1 VLQCVLG
8 GALKCT
14 DTENVPE
21 SLLLF
26 FSCPIELVLDC
37 VYCTIPM
44 CTNSQTSLTLLRKGR
59 KSVPEDT
66 ATASKLVPGAT
77 DSASN
82 GKESV
87 VKKGTGGHPLPLR
100 ISNSAPAIAA
110 PSPQRLKRTQVQLM
124 AAAAA
129 AASEKVMWP
138 VDGGDVPFDPP
149 AWDPATF
156 STLLCSQISVH
167 NSYVSAMK
175 TRKVAEAVAA
185 VAEAIVVLS
194 SNHKVWSEAVAV
206 DVGGGFRAGVGADV
220 GAADAGVDAEASIES
235 DGNKVDICAKKRP
248 RGDEHKEAT
257 AAAAAS
263 DTEDDIFVAPCQ
275 PAAKKNGVGRRHS
288 GRHVAATKEDGGAV
302 SEYTECGI
310 GKPRIQSLR
319 SYLNTKLHTLFLTPD
334 CADSAFHSLNGRIT
348 FFESVV
354 KRVGKVGHADVQT
367 LLKELMVPEKSDGS
381 KPSPKKLKLWLGKAL
396 NNVRNNLKKV
406 TVRVWAEVTGY
417 VGTKK

>member
-1 VLQCVLG
+1 MEAARAARVVVA
-8 GALKCT
+8 GAA
-14 DTENVPE
+14 
-21 SLLLF
+21 
-26 FSCPIELVLDC
+26 
-37 VYCTIPM
+37 
-44 CTNSQTSLTLLRKGR
+44 R
-59 KSVPEDT
+59 
-66 ATASKLVPGAT
+66 
-77 DSASN
+77 
-82 GKESV
+82 
-87 VKKGTGGHPLPLR
+87 
-100 ISNSAPAIAA
+100 AA
-110 PSPQRLKRTQVQLM
+110 AA

-129 AASEKVMWP
+129 AASRTNTDRPTRRAGGCNACRVESRGAGVGYQP
-138 VDGGDVPFDPP
+138 RNARRAEQRGYRCVERRGASDPHDRLRRALGGAARVSVRVARRRACSGDVPGDGGGGAPP
-149 AWDPATF
+149 A
-156 STLLCSQISVH
+156 
-167 NSYVSAMK
+167 
-175 TRKVAEAVAA
+175 AE
-185 VAEAIVVLS
+185 
-194 SNHKVWSEAVAV
+194 
-206 DVGGGFRAGVGADV
+206 
-220 GAADAGVDAEASIES
+220 
-235 DGNKVDICAKKRP
+235 
-248 RGDEHKEAT
+248 